1 MSFQSIFSPLQVS
14 LILTDSLNSFK
25 NKHWLSQ
32 FQYTGSNIC
41 MCGKITAKKITPTFH
56 QTKFPEKL
64 CVM

>member
-1 MSFQSIFSPLQVS
+1 
-14 LILTDSLNSFK
+14 
-25 NKHWLSQ
+25 
-32 FQYTGSNIC
+32 